1 MQLEQDRWTKPAAGT
16 GYVDETCSWDRIG
29 GECCGLERL
38 NHLLRDQII
47 EEAAERR
54 VDRSD

>member
-29 GECCGLERL
+29 GECCGEGRL
-38 NHLLRDQII
+38 KKFYIAKSHKAKNGIF
-47 EEAAERR
+47 
-54 VDRSD
+54 